1 MGKFFTRGDI
11 LFFDLHSH
19 ILPGVDDGAENI
31 KESLKLLKMMKQDGI
46 TDVIAT
52 SHFYPMEMSF
62 EEYVSLTKNT
72 YNKLCNKIKGKGLP
86 NLYLG
91 CELLNYRG
99 VGNSE
104 FLDSFCLN
112 HSKYLLLELT
122 DFDLNKSCMEDILT
136 LKENGITPII
146 AHVER
151 YFKGKNYKKFLQFVE
166 DNKIPVQINAA
177 SVMMWPYRFIVK
189 RILAKDI
196 FCVIATDTH
205 SAEERPPLMTPAFA
219 FIEKKY
225 GVDTK
230 NRLIANAQTLK
241 KEIIGEKDEK

>member
-1 MGKFFTRGDI
+1 MLLQGKHAR
-11 LFFDLHSH
+11 
-19 ILPGVDDGAENI
+19 N
-31 KESLKLLKMMKQDGI
+31 
-46 TDVIAT
+46 
-52 SHFYPMEMSF
+52 
-62 EEYVSLTKNT
+62 
-72 YNKLCNKIKGKGLP
+72 
-86 NLYLG
+86 
-91 CELLNYRG
+91 
-99 VGNSE
+99 GNSYVYNP
-104 FLDSFCLN
+104 FHRS
-112 HSKYLLLELT
+112 
-122 DFDLNKSCMEDILT
+122 I
-136 LKENGITPII
+136 
-146 AHVER
+146 
-151 YFKGKNYKKFLQFVE
+151 YFFNYKNFLQFVE

-230 NRLIANAQTLK
+230 NRLLANAQTLK